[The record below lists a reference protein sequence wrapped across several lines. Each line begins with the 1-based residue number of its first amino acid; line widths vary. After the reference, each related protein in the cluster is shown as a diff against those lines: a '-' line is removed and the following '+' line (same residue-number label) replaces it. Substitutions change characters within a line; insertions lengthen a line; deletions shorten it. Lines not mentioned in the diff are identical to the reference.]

1 MTYRFIQTCVAA
13 IAFTAITS
21 VFTPSNSAQDQPARQ
36 TPTFQSTSPQETN
49 PADLADFTFLT
60 GTWQGEM
67 NGEFVEEVWSQAQ
80 DGAMMGMFRWLHTS
94 GTPRMYE
101 LLTIT
106 RQGDDVYLRLRHFNA
121 AMVAW
126 EEKDTPVVLKLA
138 QPDAADQRGQITFDN
153 VANDERLSRIVFHQ
167 PKPNE
172 LGIDVEFRAESGA
185 QPLNFRFTR
194 K

>member
-1 MTYRFIQTCVAA
+1 MAYRFIHTCVAA
-13 IAFTAITS
+13 VAFSAITS
-21 VFTPSNSAQDQPARQ
+21 ILTLSSSAQDQPARQ
-36 TPTFQSTSPQETN
+36 TPTFQSTLPQETK

-67 NGEFVEEVWSQAQ
+67 NGEFVEEVWSQAEG
-80 DGAMMGMFRWLHTS
+80 GAMMGMFRWLHAS

-126 EEKDTPVVLKLA
+126 EEKDAPVVLKLA
-138 QPDAADQRGQITFDN
+138 KPDAADQRGRITFNN

>member
-1 MTYRFIQTCVAA
+1 MTIRMIQNCIAAVTCTAVAS
-13 IAFTAITS
+13 IYTLSIS
-21 VFTPSNSAQDQPARQ
+21 VQDAPTRQ
-36 TPTFQSTSPQETN
+36 AATFQSTTPQETK
-49 PADLADFTFLT
+49 PADLANFAFLT

-67 NGEFVEEVWSQAQ
+67 NGEFVEEVWSEAQ
-80 DGAMMGMFRWLHTS
+80 GGAMMGMFRWLHAS

-101 LLTIT
+101 LLTIN
-106 RQGDDVYLRLRHFNA
+106 RQGDDVFLRLRHFNA

-126 EEKDTPVVLKLA
+126 EEKDAPVVLKLA
-138 QPDAADQRGQITFDN
+138 TPGAEDKAGRAVFENVSDDA
-153 VANDERLSRIVFHQ
+153 RLARIVFHQ

-185 QPLNFRFTR
+185 QPLHFRFTR